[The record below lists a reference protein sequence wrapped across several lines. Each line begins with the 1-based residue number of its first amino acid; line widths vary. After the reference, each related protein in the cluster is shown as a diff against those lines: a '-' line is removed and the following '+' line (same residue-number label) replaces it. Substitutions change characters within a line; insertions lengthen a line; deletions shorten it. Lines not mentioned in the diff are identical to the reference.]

1 MKTQIVLAVM
11 LCYTAASR
19 AAEPAPAKPIAHPF
33 VAEYKSDDKV
43 PQSLLDAHV
52 EFATRA
58 TKGGDLQPLLLPQ
71 AVEISSAAR
80 PEKSREYGTEISLPF
95 LKSGFQ
101 PKVFSIRRD
110 AADAWLVR
118 TGSTA
123 LWYVE
128 TKTGGW
134 RVYRYLDKPIQ

>member
-1 MKTQIVLAVM
+1 MKISFVLAVI
-11 LCYTAASR
+11 LCCSAASL
-19 AAEPAPAKPIAHPF
+19 AAEPAPEKPAAHPF
-33 VAEYKSDDKV
+33 VAEYRSDEAV

-71 AVEISSAAR
+71 AVEITTAAR
-80 PEKSREYGTEISLPF
+80 PEKSREYGTEISLPY

-101 PKVFSIRRD
+101 PNVFSIRRD

-123 LWYVE
+123 IWYVE